1 MHRRLV
7 FKVASAVISLLVTS
21 TAFAQ
26 NYPAKPVQIVV
37 PFPAGGAIDLIARTL
52 GQKLNEEWGQAFIID
67 NKAGAAGAIGSQHV
81 ARATPDGYTLLL
93 GSTTTHGINPSL
105 YDKLP
110 YDAVKDFAPVSLL
123 ATVPHVLIVNPS
135 LPVNNLQE
143 FIRYAKSKPGMSF
156 GSAGLGSPHH
166 LAGEMLKTR
175 AQLELLH
182 VPYKGS
188 TPAMMAVMS
197 GEINFMSADIT
208 SALPHIKSGK
218 VKPIAIAAAKRI
230 PGVDLPTYA
239 ESGLSGFEVTAWYA
253 LFAPAGTP
261 KEVLTK
267 LNQGSVKVVA
277 SKEMTEKLASLGAVP
292 IGSSPEELATH
303 LKTEIS
309 RWGAA
314 VKVSGAK
321 AE

>member
-175 AQLELLH
+175 AQLDLLH

-218 VKPIAIAAAKRI
+218 VRPIAIAAAKRI

-267 LNQGSVKVVA
+267 LNQGSVKAVA

-314 VKVSGAK
+314 VKVSGAR

>member
-175 AQLELLH
+175 AQLDLLH